1 MALIAVAADKGA
13 PGVTTTALALASVWP
28 DPVLLAECDPAG
40 GDLVF
45 RFPAAD
51 GRQLD
56 PRRGLLSLAVAGRRD
71 YQQQHVWPH
80 VQKIHGGL
88 DALLGVTN
96 AEQGAGLSTL
106 WGPLGKMLA
115 TLPDADVIADCG
127 RLGPEGPFYDLLAE
141 ADSVLLV
148 ARADLG
154 SIIRLR
160 DRAAVVV
167 SAAGQRGH
175 GAFAVDALTIAE
187 AQRLKNAEAEVT
199 HALAQAGVP
208 VRLSCGLADDRKG
221 AELLSGTWGGKLD
234 KTLLI
239 RTARE
244 VAGQLAAQRQHV
256 PQRGLHTEHERP
268 DRAQRPDYGQP
279 EYDNP
284 EYGREPEYG
293 RPDYGQQP
301 PVPQPPVPQPP
312 VPQPPVPQS
321 PAQPQPSPQ
330 PVRQSPPSQAPSSI
344 VSPAYGEV
352 LPGHGRLAARQ
363 APPPRLVPP
372 AGRPAVPSGSQPP
385 GNRLPSGPPPG
396 AQLPGAQPPGA
407 QPPGALPPG
416 NQAPNVGQ
424 GPNGQPLVPTFQPR
438 HASPKPAPAE
448 EAPQPDG
455 FRGR

>member
-40 GDLVF
+40 SDLVF

-96 AEQGAGLSTL
+96 AEQGAGLGTL

-175 GAFAVDALTIAE
+175 GAFAVDVLTIAE

-199 HALAQAGVP
+199 HALAQSGVP
-208 VRLSCGLADDRKG
+208 VRLSCGLADDHKG

-244 VAGQLAAQRQHV
+244 VAGQLATQRQHV
-256 PQRGLHTEHERP
+256 PQRGPQSEHERP

-279 EYDNP
+279 EY
-284 EYGREPEYG
+284 GQEPEYG
-293 RPDYGQQP
+293 RPDYAQQP
-301 PVPQPPVPQPP
+301 PVPQPLVPQPPVPQPP
-312 VPQPPVPQS
+312 
-321 PAQPQPSPQ
+321 AQQQPSSPQQ
-330 PVRQSPPSQAPSSI
+330 PVRQSLPPQAPGSI
-344 VSPAYGEV
+344 VSPAYGEA
-352 LPGHGRLAARQ
+352 LSGHGRLAARQ

-372 AGRPAVPSGSQPP
+372 AGRPAVPPGNQPRGTQPP
-385 GNRLPSGPPPG
+385 GNQLPSAPP
-396 AQLPGAQPPGA
+396 PGAQPPGA
-407 QPPGALPPG
+407 QPPG
-416 NQAPNVGQ
+416 GQ
-424 GPNGQPLVPTFQPR
+424 GPGGQPLVPTFQPR
-438 HASPKPAPAE
+438 HAAPKPAPAE